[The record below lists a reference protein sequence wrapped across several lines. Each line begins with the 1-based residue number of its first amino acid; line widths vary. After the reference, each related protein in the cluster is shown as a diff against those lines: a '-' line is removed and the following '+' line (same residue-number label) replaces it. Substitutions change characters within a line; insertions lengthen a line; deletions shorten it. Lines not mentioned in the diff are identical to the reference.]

1 MLRERSD
8 DILQLAAHFMALVAE
23 HLDKK
28 VPSLS
33 SEAEVALKRYAWPG
47 NVREWEHCIA
57 ARWLR
62 LREPRSIQRIWRWNK
77 VAESSRTAGR
87 SGEYS
92 GPVFLEEDNVHFCD
106 GIGGLPVFYF
116 ENEVFADR
124 YCTVGGDRQT
134 GKRC

>member
-8 DILQLAAHFMALVAE
+8 DILQLAAHFVALVAE
-23 HLDKK
+23 NLDKK
-28 VPSLS
+28 VPNLS

-77 VAESSRTAGR
+77 VAVIE
-87 SGEYS
+87 
-92 GPVFLEEDNVHFCD
+92 
-106 GIGGLPVFYF
+106 
-116 ENEVFADR
+116 
-124 YCTVGGDRQT
+124 
-134 GKRC
+134 